1 MERKLRT
8 IYSNEFKLKAVEL
21 SNKRSSLLA
30 VAGGAGGLE
39 HIRPELQINRGRIFL
54 TTSIME
60 LTQC

>member
-1 MERKLRT
+1 MPTISKSRYVSGVQCEKKLYYD
-8 IYSNEFKLKAVEL
+8 IY
-21 SNKRSSLLA
+21 
-30 VAGGAGGLE
+30 GGAGGLE